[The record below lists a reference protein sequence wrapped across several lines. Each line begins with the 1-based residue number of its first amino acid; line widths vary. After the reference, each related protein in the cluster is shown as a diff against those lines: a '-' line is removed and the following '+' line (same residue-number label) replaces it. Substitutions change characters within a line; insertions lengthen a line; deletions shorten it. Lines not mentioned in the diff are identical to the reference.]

1 MFHHMIRLCGTG
13 SKLTKLPKVLLQQ
26 DFQSEKWVRE
36 NILAFWVIFLM
47 RWRWWF
53 SLSSVGSHTWV
64 IQLKVLGIF
73 NCCETSVKGRTQI
86 QTQHSGAVIIWNFQL
101 TGWFWCQCTTLQ
113 KWDQCWWLQ
122 IVAETFLQHWV
133 CLLISFFRQV
143 PLWTLHHFG
152 VDYLLSTLLVLGQD
166 TF

>member
-1 MFHHMIRLCGTG
+1 MFHHMIRSCGTG
-13 SKLTKLPKVLLQQ
+13 SKLTKLPKVLVQQ
-26 DFQSEKWVRE
+26 EKWVRE

-47 RWRWWF
+47 LWRWWF

-73 NCCETSVKGRTQI
+73 QLLQNFCQGQNSDSNSAFWSCHYLKFSADRLILMSVYNL
-86 QTQHSGAVIIWNFQL
+86 AEV
-101 TGWFWCQCTTLQ
+101 
-113 KWDQCWWLQ
+113 WDQCWWLQ